1 MITKLSL
8 TNFKSWRE
16 IRDMRLAPITGLFGT
31 NSSGKTSILQLLLML
46 KRTTESPDRF
56 QPLELGIQP
65 GLVDLGTFKDVIHAH
80 NTNTVLDW
88 TLEWSLDKPHRILDA
103 EGDPHKVLFQGQDLG
118 FSCAIDLGEGNGMH
132 VRRFSYEFDQ
142 CQFAYESITGKN
154 SEYRLNLRNE
164 GSRFKF
170 KRYKG
175 RAWNLPKPVKCY
187 GYPNETYGYFQNA
200 GFLSDFQLY
209 LVKLFE
215 RVFYLG
221 PLRAYP
227 VRQYVWGG
235 AQPADMGPS
244 GEHVIAAILSSRERG
259 VTISRGKGKPKT
271 TVEQYVAEWLK
282 TLGLIHD
289 FQVTLLSEGSNLYQ
303 VQVRKTEASSP
314 VLITD
319 VGFGI
324 SQLLPVITL
333 CYYVPEGSTI
343 LLEQPEIHLH
353 PSVQAGLADVLIDA
367 MRVRKIQIIVES
379 HSEHLLRRI
388 QRRIAEGKE
397 LFDED
402 VALYF
407 CRFDG
412 DHSVLD
418 PLELDVYGNIRNWPK
433 DFFGNEFEEMAQTT
447 MAAMRRKMNKAS
459 KP

>member
-1 MITKLSL
+1 M
-8 TNFKSWRE
+8 
-16 IRDMRLAPITGLFGT
+16 
-31 NSSGKTSILQLLLML
+31 
-46 KRTTESPDRF
+46 
-56 QPLELGIQP
+56 
-65 GLVDLGTFKDVIHAH
+65 DLGTFKDIIHSHDA
-80 NTNTVLDW
+80 NAVLDW
-88 TLEWSLDKPHRILDA
+88 TLEWSLDKTYTIEDA
-103 EGDPHKVLFQGQDLG
+103 EGDPGRILFQGQKLEY
-118 FSCAIDLGEGNGMH
+118 SCAIDRGEGNGMH
-132 VRRFSYEFDQ
+132 VRQFSYEFDRGE
-142 CQFAYESITGKN
+142 FVYESIAGRN
-154 SEYRLNLRNE
+154 SEYRLDLRDE

-200 GFLSDFQLY
+200 GFLSDFQFF

-227 VRQYVWGG
+227 VRQYPWGG

-259 VTISRGKGKPKT
+259 ATISRGRGKPKM
-271 TVEQYVAEWLK
+271 TVEGYVAEWLK

-289 FQVTLLSEGSNLYQ
+289 FQVMPVSVGSNLYE
-303 VQVRKTEASSP
+303 VRIRKTEAAPP

-324 SQLLPVITL
+324 SQILPVITL

-353 PSVQAGLADVLIDA
+353 PSVQAGLANVLIDA
-367 MRVRKIQIIVES
+367 MRVLKVQIIVES

-388 QRRIAEGKE
+388 QRRIAEGKR
-397 LFDED
+397 LRDED

-407 CRFDG
+407 CRFESDE
-412 DHSVLD
+412 SLLD
-418 PLELDVYGNIRNWPK
+418 PLEVDAYGNIKNWPK
-433 DFFGNEFEEMAQTT
+433 DFFGNEFEEMARTT
-447 MAAMRRKMNKAS
+447 IAAMHRKKNQAS
-459 KP
+459 KS